1 VPSPLQTLIHSSL
14 GIHSLPRKQPLKHNV
29 IDRDKVL
36 LPPNWDSWGK
46 IRVLREGFDVEGV
59 SRGWSTDIEERSE
72 SVAGTRTDSINEQ
85 VPEYSQMRKEVDGA
99 VAMYEGT
106 IRNPGVELLSNLG
119 SVPEAQTIDINCLDT
134 QEFLANQLEVLSSI
148 RSGTDS
154 SGTDSKRDAFGL
166 KPPHSRGDVSQMN
179 NYIEEGRVSEHIG
192 PVQFNMG
199 GIQVD
204 ADDMLQKLKVL
215 TSK

>member
-1 VPSPLQTLIHSSL
+1 M
-14 GIHSLPRKQPLKHNV
+14 

-59 SRGWSTDIEERSE
+59 SRSWSTDIGELSRSI
-72 SVAGTRTDSINEQ
+72 AGTRIDSTHEQ
-85 VPEYSQMRKEVDGA
+85 VSAYSQMNKEVDSA

-106 IRNPGVELLSNLG
+106 IRNPGVELLSNLDG
-119 SVPEAQTIDINCLDT
+119 VPEAQTIDINCLDT
-134 QEFLANQLEVLSSI
+134 QEFLASQLEVLSDI

-154 SGTDSKRDAFGL
+154 SGTDSKRDVFGL
-166 KPPHSRGDVSQMN
+166 KPSQSRADVSETN

-215 TSK
+215 ISNNSGALPHINQQ